1 MTRLPRRAVLGGL
14 GAALATPALLRPA
27 RAETHFAPSAA
38 SLARSAAPPRDAS
51 PLQMTD
57 GTGAPRQIA
66 EFAGQIVVL
75 NLWGPWCLPCRRE
88 MPSLAR
94 LGAALEGRGVAVLPL
109 AFDWRG
115 AAGVRRFYKETD
127 IANLPVLIGDGD
139 NLNATLG
146 IENLPTTVVIDR
158 AGMTHSLIEGEA
170 HWDDAPTQEWLL
182 SL

>member
-1 MTRLPRRAVLGGL
+1 MTLLRRRQLLAGLGGMM
-14 GAALATPALLRPA
+14 LAPGLLRA
-27 RAETHFAPSAA
+27 DEHFAPSAA
-38 SLARSAAPPRDAS
+38 TLARTAAPPRDAL
-51 PLQMTD
+51 PLEMVD
-57 GTGAPRQIA
+57 GEGAARSLA
-66 EFAGQIVVL
+66 EFAGQIIVL
-75 NLWGPWCLPCRRE
+75 NLWGPWCVPCRRE

-94 LGAALEGRGVAVLPL
+94 LATALEGKGVAVVPL

-115 AAGVRRFYKETD
+115 AAGVRRFYRETG
-127 IANLPVLIGDGD
+127 ITHLPILVGDGD

-158 AGMTHSLIEGEA
+158 AGQTLALIEGEA